1 MNAMGFLAVSAALC
15 LGVSAAHA
23 DVVTE
28 WNLKTAQFTLD
39 ARIPPPDAN
48 QVVATTSMSVSDALT
63 AISGKFPPLLVKLS
77 PSPGASV
84 DATVAAASHG
94 VLLQMLPGQ
103 QAALAKIPDNASQQS
118 GIARPDDQQSSCE
131 RWLLPAFTTASIT
144 GIQPRLAP
152 RWASRSVSLPPP
164 STFRPDIEVEGEI
177 NRSS

>member
-48 QVVATTSMSVSDALT
+48 QVVATTSVSVSDALT

-94 VLLQMLPGQ
+94 VLLQM
-103 QAALAKIPDNASQQS
+103 
-118 GIARPDDQQSSCE
+118 
-131 RWLLPAFTTASIT
+131 TT
-144 GIQPRLAP
+144 P
-152 RWASRSVSLPPP
+152 ASRAESPVLTNSRVHARGGSCPHLRRRPLPE
-164 STFRPDIEVEGEI
+164 F
-177 NRSS
+177 NRDWHRDGRRDR